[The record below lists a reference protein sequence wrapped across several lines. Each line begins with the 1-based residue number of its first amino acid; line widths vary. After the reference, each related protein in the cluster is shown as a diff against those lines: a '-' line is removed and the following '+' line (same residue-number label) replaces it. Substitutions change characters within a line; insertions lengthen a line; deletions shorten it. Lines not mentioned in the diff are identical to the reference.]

1 MYTIEGGSYNPD
13 PLVGKSFDE
22 IAAAAADPTSDVGKS
37 VLGTANVM
45 TAAICNVADGKP
57 GSVCN
62 DPTITKLRS
71 ILNAQK
77 S

>member
-1 MYTIEGGSYNPD
+1 MRSRPR
-13 PLVGKSFDE
+13 P
-22 IAAAAADPTSDVGKS
+22 PTRPSDIGKS
-37 VLGTANVM
+37 VLGTANVF
-45 TAAICNVADGKP
+45 TATICNVTDGKP

-71 ILNAQK
+71 ILNAEK